1 MDLVVAAA
9 RDSVVMVEGGGKEF
23 SEREMVEALQV
34 AHRECVRIIDAI
46 EALRA
51 RVGKPKI
58 AVAPDETRERMRERV
73 RELASGRLAE
83 ANSFGVKEERKDY
96 LRALEK
102 EIVAALAEEFPEK
115 GALVGALLD
124 DVIGEDARKRILEGG
139 TRLDGRK
146 LDEIRQITCEVGVL
160 PRTHGSALF
169 TRGQTQALVAIT
181 LGTTSDEQRMDD
193 IEGEW
198 FKKFMLHYNFP
209 PFSVNEVRMMRGTG
223 RREIGHGALAE
234 RSIQPMV
241 PEPDTFPYTI
251 RVVSDILESNGSSS
265 MASICGGILALMDA
279 GVPIRKPVAGIAMGL
294 IAEGGQACVLSDIL
308 GQEDHFG
315 DMDFKVAGTR
325 DGITGFQMD
334 LKTSGIGFDVI
345 EKALEQARRGRIFIL
360 DRMEATIARPRPE
373 LSPFAPRI
381 LTIKVHTDKIR
392 EIIGPGG
399 KMIRKIQEE
408 SGATIDIEDDGT
420 VKIASVDEEAG
431 RIAMDMIKALVEE
444 PEIGRVYEGTVRR
457 IVPFGAFVEILPG
470 KDGLLHISE
479 LEHRRVAKV
488 EDVVNE
494 GDKVQVKVINIDED
508 GKVRLSRK
516 ALLTGK

>member
-1 MDLVVAAA
+1 
-9 RDSVVMVEGGGKEF
+9 
-23 SEREMVEALQV
+23 
-34 AHRECVRIIDAI
+34 
-46 EALRA
+46 
-51 RVGKPKI
+51 
-58 AVAPDETRERMRERV
+58 
-73 RELASGRLAE
+73 
-83 ANSFGVKEERKDY
+83 
-96 LRALEK
+96 
-102 EIVAALAEEFPEK
+102 
-115 GALVGALLD
+115 
-124 DVIGEDARKRILEGG
+124 
-139 TRLDGRK
+139 
-146 LDEIRQITCEVGVL
+146 
-160 PRTHGSALF
+160 
-169 TRGQTQALVAIT
+169 
-181 LGTTSDEQRMDD
+181 MDD

-209 PFSVNEVRMMRGTG
+209 PFSVNEVRMIRGTG
-223 RREIGHGALAE
+223 RREVGHGALAE
-234 RSIQPMV
+234 RSIRPII
-241 PEPDTFPYTI
+241 PEPDSFPYTI

-265 MASICGGILALMDA
+265 MASICGGVLALMDA
-279 GVPIRKPVAGIAMGL
+279 GVPITKPVAGIAMGL
-294 IAEGGQACVLSDIL
+294 VAEDGKVCVLSDIL

-334 LKTSGIGFDVI
+334 LKTTGIGFEVI
-345 EKALEQARRGRIFIL
+345 EQALEQARRGRLFIL
-360 DRMEATIARPRPE
+360 DKMEATIAKPRPE

-408 SGATIDIEDDGT
+408 SGASIDIEDDGT

-431 RIAMDMIKALVEE
+431 RKAMEMIKALVEE

-479 LEHRRVAKV
+479 LENRRVAKV

-494 GDKVQVKVINIDED
+494 GDKIQVKVINIDEE

-516 ALLTGK
+516 ALLVGKS